1 MADDYPFALFVEGN
15 FGGENSSHISNK
27 LQIYF
32 QSKKRA
38 SGGDCFIEYKV
49 GEDYAVVRFKSEQIR
64 QQVLQK
70 ENHVLIKGDESLT
83 LTVRLPEDPEST
95 SSDSEIKAR
104 LPKKALDAKC
114 VDEENNVVQEASPF
128 LKKFKKDE
136 DEEIPQSTLIF
147 VENIPT
153 NKSTELLEM
162 LVENISGLSLEKGD
176 FSIEFVA
183 LGNAVVSFN
192 NRTDAENFLARCINN
207 RTFKQNG
214 MHARCLDVTKSII
227 IENLPSTA
235 NDNCL
240 YLYFERY
247 GTIQDLSLTEG
258 NAVITFVNHNVF
270 QTVLKK
276 THRIFETEFKVYP
289 YYYCMST
296 ALYGKDGPQLKM
308 PEPILININY
318 YIWQLLKVK
327 GQYIKD
333 ISFKMNQHFCHLTWP
348 ELSETYPAVTI
359 TPTEDLMKQK
369 PLKKY
374 INEWKNEA
382 QLAFSD
388 VLSMY
393 KSSEFNFVPSV
404 LIEAKQEMEN
414 VVGNRVYM
422 LLSVNVGRV
431 VIVGPQKDVDVM
443 HPQVKDVYDRTA
455 KKIERDQKTIS
466 EEITVSSP
474 IYSILKRVGFEHNAI
489 KEYPMLKLTYNS
501 DQGRLVLTGLA
512 EEVYSV
518 KSQFLQGLV
527 DLKRKQIKLDSHLI
541 RFLASVDNE
550 DVSSRIFASKQINAI
565 YEIEKNVNNELTL
578 TVCKNTNLDEAEKQ
592 MTKILGVCYIE
603 LRDHKVTEKQEW
615 LQLLKHLEKTINSA
629 QQRMIIFPQKAQI
642 VVSGFQETVSTVC
655 EQLSAFINTNTI
667 ICEKICINSAATVKF
682 LKERKNGF
690 LEKMGND
697 VKIEFSTLKS
707 QPGVTLKGPR
717 LQVLETK
724 QLLEKEIQTLYADIY
739 RINKPGAKKMCKMQE
754 EFYCSFAKEKFSCI
768 VMLQDGE
775 FEAEVWNRTD
785 QIFCQVLLSGGQE
798 VAVYKADMCSFPTD
812 VVVNTSNEDL
822 KHIGGLAAALL
833 QAAGPELQVLCDK
846 YTQKNGKVKP
856 GDVVKTA
863 AGNLPCKYVLHA
875 VGPRWHS
882 KSESEPVLKN
892 VVMKTLK
899 SAEDLGCK
907 SIAIPAISS
916 KIFGYPMDL
925 CAETI
930 VNSIRE
936 YYKNSHEGSSL
947 RKVNLVDND
956 DVTVQ
961 AISEAVQRIFA
972 NEKVTLK
979 APQVKAACKS
989 MMVMK
994 KGMDSF
1000 QTQEGVTIRLEKGNI
1015 QDASTDVIVNTIP
1028 SNLNLNS
1035 GAVSKAILEA
1045 AGSELQ
1051 ALING
1056 EAQNSAVAAGSV
1068 LSTQGCNL
1076 KCSFVL
1082 HAVAPHWSSGSESA
1096 TQLLKQVIW
1105 NCLRETEKLQKR
1117 SIAFPAIGTGNLGF
1131 PKVLVASLMF
1141 DEVVSFSSK
1150 EKPKNLKEIV
1160 FLLHPSDAQTVQ
1172 AFFEQFKV
1180 KCTGSSLEENPVVTT
1195 SSMMSPEKGTGSGK
1209 ISSPNKDVYEMS
1221 VGGVRLCIGP
1231 GDIIKEKTDV
1241 IVNSTNENFTLKI
1254 GVSKAILDAA
1264 GQEVEIEC
1272 AQLAAQPHNGLIM
1285 TKAGNLANKSIIHIV
1300 GTTNPQEIKKV
1311 VRTILDQCEQ
1321 SKFSSVAFPALG
1333 TGQGKVD
1340 PSAVADAMIDAVVE
1354 FANQKKKGLTVN
1366 EVKIVI
1372 FQSQMV
1378 TEFHKSMQRSGNR
1391 STAKEESLLSRIQK
1405 IAFNSPCKKETP
1417 KEEISFNEVEP
1428 EPAVFQ
1434 LCGESKQCVE
1444 KTKSWI
1450 ESRVDQELYE
1460 KIIEDVIISKFGES
1474 EFEQLRRL
1482 QKELE
1487 ISLKVKCDGTKATI
1501 TMAGHSKDV
1510 LTALTKI
1517 QDVMNKI
1524 RSMEQLK
1531 WEAELTSNL
1540 VEWQYENQGQF
1551 IPFDSMT
1558 NRSLEQALVYNE
1570 TKIKVNLLQQEF
1582 SVSLPDGPAINS
1594 KGVQVKI
1601 RRVDRIKGTILPNNW
1616 EDMTGITGVVC
1627 VKLESKLKEYR
1638 TVEALFRKTCNNKI
1652 LKIERIQNPC
1662 LWNNYQIRKKA
1673 FDEKNVGVAN
1683 EKLLFHGTSAPTIQ
1697 TINNHGF
1704 NRSFAGKNAAAFG
1717 NGTYFAVN
1725 ASYSASSTYSVPD
1738 ASGNKHMYLCRVLT
1752 GVFTNG
1758 HGGIVVPPSKS
1769 NDPSD
1774 LYDSVTDNVAQP
1786 GMFVIFHDVQAYPEY
1801 LITFK

>member
-1 MADDYPFALFVEGN
+1 MADDYPFELFVEGN

-38 SGGDCFIEYKV
+38 NGGDCFIEYKV
-49 GEDYAVVRFKSEQIR
+49 GENYAVVRFKSEQIR

-104 LPKKALDAKC
+104 LPKKDAKC
-114 VDEENNVVQEASPF
+114 VDEESNAQEASPF

-136 DEEIPQSTLIF
+136 NEEIPPSTLIF

-153 NKSTELLEM
+153 NKSTQLLEM

-176 FSIEFVA
+176 FSIEFVD

-192 NRTDAENFLARCINN
+192 NRRDAEDFLARCFNN
-207 RTFKQNG
+207 RTFKQNK
-214 MHARCLDVTKSII
+214 MCARCLDVTKSII

-235 NDNCL
+235 NDDCL
-240 YLYFERY
+240 NLYFERY

-258 NAVITFVNHNVF
+258 QAIITFVNHNVF

-276 THRIFETEFKVYP
+276 THTIFETEFKVYP
-289 YYYCMST
+289 FYYSISA

-327 GQYIKD
+327 RQYIED

-382 QLAFSD
+382 PLAFSN

-393 KSSEFNFVPSV
+393 KHFEFKYDSSV
-404 LIEAKQEMEN
+404 LIEAKQEIEN
-414 VVGNRVYM
+414 VVRDRVY
-422 LLSVNVGRV
+422 LLPFANVGRV
-431 VIVGPQKDVDVM
+431 VIVGPQKDVDFM
-443 HPQVKDVYDRTA
+443 QQRVKDVYERTA
-455 KKIERDQKTIS
+455 KKIERDQKTIL
-466 EEITVSSP
+466 EQITVSSP
-474 IYSILKRVGFEHNAI
+474 IYSVLKRDGFEHNAI
-489 KEYPMLKLTYNS
+489 TEYPVLKLTYNS
-501 DQGRLVLTGLA
+501 DQGRLELIGLA
-512 EEVYSV
+512 EEVYPV
-518 KSQFLQGLV
+518 KSQFLQGLI
-527 DLKRKQIKLDSHLI
+527 DLKRKQIKLDVHLI
-541 RFLASVDNE
+541 HFLASVDNE

-565 YEIEKNVNNELTL
+565 YEIEKNVKNELTL
-578 TVCKNTNLDEAEKQ
+578 IVSKNTTLDEAEKQ

-615 LQLLKHLEKTINSA
+615 LQLLKHLEKTVNST
-629 QQRMIIFPQKAQI
+629 QKRIIIFQQKAQI
-642 VVSGFQETVSTVC
+642 VVSGFQETVSSVC
-655 EQLSAFINTNTI
+655 EQLSDFININTI

-690 LEKMGND
+690 LKKMGNND
-697 VKIEFSTLKS
+697 VKIDFSSLKS

-717 LQVLETK
+717 LQVLEIK
-724 QLLEKEIQTLYADIY
+724 QLIEKEVQTLYADIY
-739 RINKPGAKKMCKMQE
+739 RINKPGAKKLFKMQE
-754 EFYCSFAKEKFSCI
+754 DIYCSIAKEKFSCI
-768 VMLQDGE
+768 VILQDDE
-775 FEAEVWNRTD
+775 FKAEVWNRTD
-785 QIFCQVLLSGGQE
+785 QIFCQVLLPGGQE
-798 VAVYKADMCSFPTD
+798 VAVCKADMCSFPTD

-833 QAAGPELQVLCDK
+833 QAAGPDLQDQCDK
-846 YTQKNGKVKP
+846 YTQKNGKVKV

-916 KIFGYPMDL
+916 GIFGYPLDL

-956 DVTVQ
+956 DKTVQ

-1028 SNLNLNS
+1028 SDLNLNS
-1035 GAVSKAILEA
+1035 GAVSKAILA
-1045 AGSELQ
+1045 VAGSELQ
-1051 ALING
+1051 TLING
-1056 EAQNSAVAAGSV
+1056 EAQNSTVAAGSV
-1068 LSTQGCNL
+1068 LRTQGCNL

-1082 HAVAPHWSSGSESA
+1082 HAVAPHWSSGNELA
-1096 TQLLKQVIW
+1096 TQLLKQVIRT
-1105 NCLRETEKLQKR
+1105 CLSETEKLQKT

-1131 PKVLVASLMF
+1131 PKALVASLMF

-1150 EKPKNLKEIV
+1150 KPENLKEIV

-1180 KCTGSSLEENPVVTT
+1180 KCSGNSLEENPVVTT
-1195 SSMMSPEKGTGSGK
+1195 SSTMSPEKGTGSGK
-1209 ISSPNKDVYEMS
+1209 ISSPSKNVYEMS
-1221 VGGVRLCIGP
+1221 IGGVRLCIGP
-1231 GDIIKEKTDV
+1231 GDIVKEKTDV

-1264 GQEVEIEC
+1264 GQEVETEC

-1300 GTTNPQEIKKV
+1300 GTTNPQEIKKI
-1311 VRTILDQCEQ
+1311 VRIILDRCEQ

-1354 FANQKKKGLTVN
+1354 FANQKKKGMTVN

-1378 TEFHKSMQRSGNR
+1378 TEFHKSMQRSGDTT
-1391 STAKEESLLSRIQK
+1391 TAKEESLSSRIQK
-1405 IAFNSPCKKETP
+1405 IAFNSPCKKEKP
-1417 KEEISFNEVEP
+1417 KEEISFNEAEP

-1444 KTKSWI
+1444 NTKSWI
-1450 ESRVDQELYE
+1450 ENQVDQELHE
-1460 KIIEDVIISKFGES
+1460 KIIEDDIISKFGES

-1487 ISLKVKCDGTKATI
+1487 ISVKVKCDSTKATI
-1501 TMAGHSKDV
+1501 TVAGHIKDV
-1510 LTALTKI
+1510 LTALTSI
-1517 QDVMNKI
+1517 QDVMKEI
-1524 RSMEQLK
+1524 RSTEQLK

-1540 VEWQYENQGQF
+1540 VEWQYEDKGQF

-1558 NRSLEQALVYNE
+1558 NRSLEQASVDKN

-1582 SVSLPDGPAINS
+1582 SVSVQNCLAINS

-1601 RRVDRIKGTILPNNW
+1601 KRVDRIRGTILPDNW
-1616 EDMTGITGVVC
+1616 DDMTGVKGVLC

-1638 TVEALFRKTCNNKI
+1638 NVEALFKKTCNNKI
-1652 LKIERIQNPC
+1652 LKIERIQNSC

-1683 EKLLFHGTSAPTIQ
+1683 EKLLFHGTSACTIQ

-1717 NGTYFAVN
+1717 NGTYFAVD
-1725 ASYSASSTYSVPD
+1725 ASYSASHTYSVPD

-1752 GVFTNG
+1752 GVFTKG
-1758 HGGIVVPPSKS
+1758 HGGLVVPPAKS

-1774 LYDSVTDNVAQP
+1774 LYDSVTDNVALP

>member
-1 MADDYPFALFVEGN
+1 MADDYPFELFVEGN

-38 SGGDCFIEYKV
+38 NGGDCFIEYKV
-49 GEDYAVVRFKSEQIR
+49 GENYAVVRFKSEQ
-64 QQVLQK
+64 
-70 ENHVLIKGDESLT
+70 N
-83 LTVRLPEDPEST
+83 
-95 SSDSEIKAR
+95 
-104 LPKKALDAKC
+104 AKC
-114 VDEENNVVQEASPF
+114 VDEESNAQEASPF

-136 DEEIPQSTLIF
+136 NEEIPPSTLIF

-153 NKSTELLEM
+153 NKSTQLLEM

-176 FSIEFVA
+176 FSIEFVD

-192 NRTDAENFLARCINN
+192 NRRDAEDFLARCFNN
-207 RTFKQNG
+207 RTFKQNK
-214 MHARCLDVTKSII
+214 MCARCLDVTKSII

-235 NDNCL
+235 NDDCL
-240 YLYFERY
+240 NLYFERY

-258 NAVITFVNHNVF
+258 QAIITFVNHN
-270 QTVLKK
+270 
-276 THRIFETEFKVYP
+276 
-289 YYYCMST
+289 
-296 ALYGKDGPQLKM
+296 
-308 PEPILININY
+308 
-318 YIWQLLKVK
+318 
-327 GQYIKD
+327 
-333 ISFKMNQHFCHLTWP
+333 
-348 ELSETYPAVTI
+348 
-359 TPTEDLMKQK
+359 
-369 PLKKY
+369 
-374 INEWKNEA
+374 
-382 QLAFSD
+382 
-388 VLSMY
+388 
-393 KSSEFNFVPSV
+393 
-404 LIEAKQEMEN
+404 EAKQEIEN
-414 VVGNRVYM
+414 VVRDRVY
-422 LLSVNVGRV
+422 LLPFANVGRV
-431 VIVGPQKDVDVM
+431 VIVGPQKDVDFM
-443 HPQVKDVYDRTA
+443 QQRVKDVYERTA
-455 KKIERDQKTIS
+455 KKIERDQKTIL
-466 EEITVSSP
+466 EQITVSSP
-474 IYSILKRVGFEHNAI
+474 IYSVLKRDGFEHNAI
-489 KEYPMLKLTYNS
+489 TEYPVLKLTYNS
-501 DQGRLVLTGLA
+501 DQGRLELIGLA
-512 EEVYSV
+512 EEVYPV
-518 KSQFLQGLV
+518 KSQFLQGLI
-527 DLKRKQIKLDSHLI
+527 DLKRKQIKLDVHLI
-541 RFLASVDNE
+541 HFLASVDNE

-565 YEIEKNVNNELTL
+565 YEIEKNVKNELTL
-578 TVCKNTNLDEAEKQ
+578 IVSKNTTLDEAEKQ

-615 LQLLKHLEKTINSA
+615 LQLLKHLEKTVNST
-629 QQRMIIFPQKAQI
+629 QKRIIIFQQKAQI
-642 VVSGFQETVSTVC
+642 VVSGFQETVSSVC
-655 EQLSAFINTNTI
+655 EQLSDFININTI

-690 LEKMGND
+690 LKKMGNND
-697 VKIEFSTLKS
+697 VKIDFSSLKS

-717 LQVLETK
+717 LQVLEIK
-724 QLLEKEIQTLYADIY
+724 QLIEKEVQTLYADIY
-739 RINKPGAKKMCKMQE
+739 RINKPGAKKLFKMQE
-754 EFYCSFAKEKFSCI
+754 DIYCSIAKEKFSCI
-768 VMLQDGE
+768 VILQDDE
-775 FEAEVWNRTD
+775 FKAEVWNRTD
-785 QIFCQVLLSGGQE
+785 QIFCQVLLPGGQE
-798 VAVYKADMCSFPTD
+798 VAVCKADMCSFPTD

-833 QAAGPELQVLCDK
+833 QAAGPDLQDQCDK
-846 YTQKNGKVKP
+846 YTQKNGKVKV

-916 KIFGYPMDL
+916 GIFGYPLDL

-956 DVTVQ
+956 DKTVQ

-1028 SNLNLNS
+1028 SDLNLNS
-1035 GAVSKAILEA
+1035 GAVSKAILA
-1045 AGSELQ
+1045 VAGSELQ
-1051 ALING
+1051 TLING
-1056 EAQNSAVAAGSV
+1056 EAQNS
-1068 LSTQGCNL
+1068 T
-1076 KCSFVL
+1076 
-1082 HAVAPHWSSGSESA
+1082 
-1096 TQLLKQVIW
+1096 LLKQVIRT
-1105 NCLRETEKLQKR
+1105 CLSETEKLQKT

-1131 PKVLVASLMF
+1131 PKALVASLMF

-1150 EKPKNLKEIV
+1150 KPENLKEIV

-1172 AFFEQFKV
+1172 V
-1180 KCTGSSLEENPVVTT
+1180 KTVYIQT
-1195 SSMMSPEKGTGSGK
+1195 SNNTDCSGK
-1209 ISSPNKDVYEMS
+1209 ISSPSKNVYEMS
-1221 VGGVRLCIGP
+1221 IGGVRLCIGP
-1231 GDIIKEKTDV
+1231 GDIVKEKTDV

-1264 GQEVEIEC
+1264 GQEVETEC
-1272 AQLAAQPHNGLIM
+1272 AQL
-1285 TKAGNLANKSIIHIV
+1285 
-1300 GTTNPQEIKKV
+1300 
-1311 VRTILDQCEQ
+1311 
-1321 SKFSSVAFPALG
+1321 
-1333 TGQGKVD
+1333 GQGKVD

-1354 FANQKKKGLTVN
+1354 FANQKKK
-1366 EVKIVI
+1366 E
-1372 FQSQMV
+1372 
-1378 TEFHKSMQRSGNR
+1378 
-1391 STAKEESLLSRIQK
+1391 
-1405 IAFNSPCKKETP
+1405 IAFNSPCKKEKP
-1417 KEEISFNEVEP
+1417 KEEISFNEAEP

-1444 KTKSWI
+1444 NTKSWI
-1450 ESRVDQELYE
+1450 ENQVDQELHE
-1460 KIIEDVIISKFGES
+1460 KIIEDDIISKFGES

-1487 ISLKVKCDGTKATI
+1487 ISVKVKCDSTKATI
-1501 TMAGHSKDV
+1501 TVAGHIKDV
-1510 LTALTKI
+1510 LTALTSI
-1517 QDVMNKI
+1517 QDVMKEI
-1524 RSMEQLK
+1524 RSTEQLK

-1540 VEWQYENQGQF
+1540 VEWQYEDKGQF

-1558 NRSLEQALVYNE
+1558 NRSLEQASVDKN

-1582 SVSLPDGPAINS
+1582 SVSVQNCLAINS

-1601 RRVDRIKGTILPNNW
+1601 KRVDRIRGTILPDNW
-1616 EDMTGITGVVC
+1616 DDMTGVKGVLC

-1638 TVEALFRKTCNNKI
+1638 NVEALFKKTCNNKI
-1652 LKIERIQNPC
+1652 LKIERIQNSC

-1683 EKLLFHGTSAPTIQ
+1683 EKLLFHGTSACTIQ

-1717 NGTYFAVN
+1717 NGTYFAVD
-1725 ASYSASSTYSVPD
+1725 ASYSASHTYSVPD

-1752 GVFTNG
+1752 GVFTKG
-1758 HGGIVVPPSKS
+1758 HGGLVVPPAKS

-1774 LYDSVTDNVAQP
+1774 LYDSVTDNVALP